1 MLAAILAIL
10 GELVKFG
17 CTAGLNWIEKNS
29 EVKKERDKI
38 YNEEIKPATTQR
50 DRINA
55 INRFNRVR

>member
-1 MLAAILAIL
+1 MWVAILAIL

-17 CTAGLNWIEKNS
+17 CKVGLNWLENNK

-38 YNEEIKPATTQR
+38 YNEEIKTATTQR
-50 DRINA
+50 QRIMA